1 MDTVLLRLP
10 ALLAACSVD
19 LRVGLCIIL
28 GCYSPQDEQASGR
41 ERERESNAASSVD
54 TGDEMRLDVMIAPM
68 EEDRP

>member
-19 LRVGLCIIL
+19 PRVGLCIIL
-28 GCYSPQDEQASGR
+28 GCYSLHDEQASG
-41 ERERESNAASSVD
+41 RERESNAASSVD